1 MRSFTRL
8 PWYQPRL
15 VLACP
20 LMRLRSQPTAQSID
34 PNTQAA
40 SKQPGNTQLD
50 QASGDQRTACR
61 AGSSD
66 RSMPSVASS
75 AAAAAAN
82 ANNGSESPT
91 TEPPPQQQQQG
102 PAASST
108 RTIKAVIYD
117 LDGTLL
123 DTEALS
129 TDAIQAVV
137 GRFGAT
143 FTWCVRGGGGG
154 RAVCAR
160 RIGRSIEIEW
170 LAGWLTGWLAD
181 WLAGWLAG

>member
-1 MRSFTRL
+1 
-8 PWYQPRL
+8 
-15 VLACP
+15 
-20 LMRLRSQPTAQSID
+20 
-34 PNTQAA
+34 
-40 SKQPGNTQLD
+40 
-50 QASGDQRTACR
+50 
-61 AGSSD
+61 
-66 RSMPSVASS
+66 MPSVASS